1 MKIKLKN
8 YLIQMDSTNDII
20 KESNYILREIKQIRG
35 KKNISKESIEI
46 IEDLAE
52 IHEIKDLRQ
61 KPKSNS
67 ILEQSN
73 IPHKKT
79 ALEVRLEGNSNDIN
93 DEEEIEEPILENE
106 NINNI
111 IEGIFAKIENN
122 ANFSEDEELLINF
135 KNLNNDE
142 KNEGIEGIKIKINN
156 EEQENKFNDL
166 LKILS

>member
-1 MKIKLKN
+1 
-8 YLIQMDSTNDII
+8 MDSTNDII

-46 IEDLAE
+46 IDDLAE

-79 ALEVRLEGNSNDIN
+79 VLEVRLEGNSNDIN

-122 ANFSEDEELLINF
+122 DNFSEDEELLINF

-142 KNEGIEGIKIKINN
+142 KNEVIEGIKIKINN
-156 EEQENKFNDL
+156 EEQENKFNNL
-166 LKILS
+166 LKTLS

>member
-1 MKIKLKN
+1 
-8 YLIQMDSTNDII
+8 MDSTNDII
-20 KESNYILREIKQIRG
+20 KESNYVLREIKQIRG
-35 KKNISKESIEI
+35 KKNISKENIEI

-142 KNEGIEGIKIKINN
+142 KNEVIEGIKIKIEN
-156 EEQENKFNDL
+156 EEQEKRFNNL
-166 LKILS
+166 LKYLI